1 MLLGYFF
8 AILIGFSLG
17 LLGGGGSILT
27 VPILV
32 YILKMDP
39 KVAIALSLAI
49 VGTTSLFGVFKNVR
63 HNNIE
68 YKTAIIFGIFSAIGT
83 LFGTKI
89 SVYLTGEL
97 QLLLFAGIMITASS
111 FMFKDRIDHGHE
123 SFKIR
128 YLLFL
133 PQALMVGVITGV
145 VGVGGGFLI
154 VPALNIFAGLKMRKS
169 IGTSLLL
176 ITFNSYIGFY
186 GYLGTIAI
194 PWSFLG
200 IFTLLSIGGVFI
212 GAALAQ
218 KVPQKRLKKI
228 FAVFLIVMGF
238 FILYKNRSV
247 FAKSKAVTLNTYT
260 LNSLS

>member
-89 SVYLTGEL
+89 SVYLTGC
-97 QLLLFAGIMITASS
+97 LL
-111 FMFKDRIDHGHE
+111 
-123 SFKIR
+123 
-128 YLLFL
+128 Y
-133 PQALMVGVITGV
+133 
-145 VGVGGGFLI
+145 
-154 VPALNIFAGLKMRKS
+154 
-169 IGTSLLL
+169 TSP
-176 ITFNSYIGFY
+176 S
-186 GYLGTIAI
+186 
-194 PWSFLG
+194 PRDS
-200 IFTLLSIGGVFI
+200 
-212 GAALAQ
+212 
-218 KVPQKRLKKI
+218 
-228 FAVFLIVMGF
+228 
-238 FILYKNRSV
+238 
-247 FAKSKAVTLNTYT
+247 
-260 LNSLS
+260 